1 MNYYLIDVNLP
12 KFFSFFN
19 KENFS
24 FVEDIDLQL
33 SDTKIWEYAIQNN
46 MIIVTKDTD
55 FYDRYLISEQKPK
68 IIFLQLGNVSL
79 SELYLYF
86 KQNWKIIEREIAKG
100 SLVIAKP
107 THIQRFE

>member
-24 FVEDIDLQL
+24 FVVDIDLQL

-86 KQNWKIIEREIAKG
+86 KQNWKIIER
-100 SLVIAKP
+100 
-107 THIQRFE
+107 R

>member
-12 KFFSFFN
+12 KFFGFFN

-24 FVEDIDLQL
+24 FVVDIDLQL
-33 SDTKIWEYAIQNN
+33 SDTEIWEYAIKNN
-46 MIIVTKDTD
+46 KIIVTKDTD

-68 IIFLQLGNVSL
+68 IIFMQLGNMSL
-79 SELYLYF
+79 KELHQYF
-86 KQNWKIIEREIAKG
+86 EQNWAVIEREIEKG
-100 SLVIAKP
+100 SLVIAKR